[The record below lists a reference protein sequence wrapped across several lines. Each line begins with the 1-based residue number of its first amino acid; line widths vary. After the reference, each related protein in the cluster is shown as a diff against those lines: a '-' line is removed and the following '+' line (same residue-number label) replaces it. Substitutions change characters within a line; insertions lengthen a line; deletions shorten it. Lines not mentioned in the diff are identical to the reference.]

1 MEQKLDIGGIKLYYE
16 YFGENNDKATF
27 VFDSGYAW
35 TLANWNPIRE
45 GVSKFAK
52 MFVYD
57 RAGIGQSEK
66 DDRPRHSKQNV
77 ENLRLLLQKAN
88 IRPPYVLVGHS
99 YGGVNVRLYAST
111 YPEEVVGIILLDSC
125 HEDQNKKMVHLF
137 SEEMQKDYFGG
148 FGNENSL
155 IEFDESLEQVRTA
168 KSLGEI
174 PLIVVTGGKQPHH
187 TPESWAYWMEFQN
200 DLVKLSSKS
209 KHIIVEDAGHAIHID
224 RPDAVLGVIEDMF
237 EIVCK

>member
-88 IRPPYVLVGHS
+88 IRPPYVLVWTFIW
-99 YGGVNVRLYAST
+99 R
-111 YPEEVVGIILLDSC
+111 
-125 HEDQNKKMVHLF
+125 
-137 SEEMQKDYFGG
+137 
-148 FGNENSL
+148 
-155 IEFDESLEQVRTA
+155 
-168 KSLGEI
+168 GE
-174 PLIVVTGGKQPHH
+174 
-187 TPESWAYWMEFQN
+187 
-200 DLVKLSSKS
+200 
-209 KHIIVEDAGHAIHID
+209 
-224 RPDAVLGVIEDMF
+224 
-237 EIVCK
+237 C